1 MIDFKL
7 SSVQDFFE
15 ARKLLL
21 YVKTLIDEGFAATH
35 DVLGSG
41 AMDDQIT
48 NQQMISIY
56 LANIKVRNGGWE
68 FKAW

>member
-1 MIDFKL
+1 MTDFKL
-7 SSVQDFFE
+7 SSVQDLFE

-21 YVKTLIDEGFAATH
+21 YVKTLITEGFAVTH
-35 DVLGSG
+35 NVLGSG
-41 AMDDQIT
+41 ATDGQIT
-48 NQQMISIY
+48 NQQMINIY